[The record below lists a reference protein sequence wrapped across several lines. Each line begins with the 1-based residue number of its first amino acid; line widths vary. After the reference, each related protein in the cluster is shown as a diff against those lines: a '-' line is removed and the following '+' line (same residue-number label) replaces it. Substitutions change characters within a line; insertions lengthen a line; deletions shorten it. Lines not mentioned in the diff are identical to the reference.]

1 MLQKVVT
8 GIQLDLAG
16 LLSEDQIQIVT
27 QVVKKH
33 LASLSIEEDTETETK
48 RSDSFYRGQ
57 KSRGVFRKVASIL

>member
-48 RSDSFYRGQ
+48 RSDYLPLL
-57 KSRGVFRKVASIL
+57 SRPKG